1 MNTKGILIAILAL
14 GSITFTNAQQ
24 PTGYFF
30 KEFTQGKVLLKNK
43 QFAKGK
49 FNYDCINKEMHFLN
63 GLTDMVIE
71 NLEDI
76 DTVVVDIHRFIS
88 FEGHFMEVMTD
99 QYTTLFIDWKVK
111 PKDIG
116 KKGAMGTV
124 THGSVQAI
132 DVNTRFQR
140 VNGEQN
146 LDLSVYK
153 MVTENIYYTQVEG
166 KLKSF
171 RNEKTLIGL
180 FPKNSRQAAKEFI
193 NIEKVDLENPKDI
206 LKLLKRFFIKLRIT

>member
-24 PTGYFF
+24 STGYFF
-30 KEFTQGKVLLKNK
+30 KEFVQGKVLLKNK

-63 GLTDMVIE
+63 GSTDMVIE

-76 DTVVVDIHRFIS
+76 DTVVIDIHRFIP

-99 QYTTLFIDWKVK
+99 QHTTLFIDWKVK
-111 PKDIG
+111 PQDMG

-124 THGSVQAI
+124 TQGSVQAI

-153 MVTENIYYTQVEG
+153 LVTENIYYTYVKG
-166 KLKSF
+166 KLRSF
-171 RNEKTLIGL
+171 RSINTLL
-180 FPKNSRQAAKEFI
+180 KLYPKDKQQSIKEFI
-193 NIEKVDLENPKDI
+193 EAEKIKIENPKDI
-206 LKLLKRFFIKLRIT
+206 LQVLKRFQ

>member
-1 MNTKGILIAILAL
+1 MNE
-14 GSITFTNAQQ
+14 S
-24 PTGYFF
+24 
-30 KEFTQGKVLLKNK
+30 
-43 QFAKGK
+43 
-49 FNYDCINKEMHFLN
+49 
-63 GLTDMVIE
+63 TDMVIE

-76 DTVVVDIHRFIS
+76 DTVVIDIHRFIP

-99 QYTTLFIDWKVK
+99 QHTTLFIDWKVK

-132 DVNTRFQR
+132 DVNARFQR

-153 MVTENIYYTQVEG
+153 YGNGEYLLYLCKKKVE
-166 KLKSF
+166 
-171 RNEKTLIGL
+171 
-180 FPKNSRQAAKEFI
+180 EFSQC
-193 NIEKVDLENPKDI
+193 KDI
-206 LKLLKRFFIKLRIT
+206 S

>member
-1 MNTKGILIAILAL
+1 MNTKGILIAILSL
-14 GSITFTNAQQ
+14 GGIMFANAQQ
-24 PTGYFF
+24 PNGYFF

-49 FNYDCINKEMHFLN
+49 FNYDCINREMHFLN
-63 GLTDMVIE
+63 GGADMVIE

-76 DTVVVDIHRFIS
+76 DTVVVDIHRFIP
-88 FEGHFMEVMTD
+88 FDGHFMEVRHGKNTI
-99 QYTTLFIDWKVK
+99 LFIDWKMN

-116 KKGAMGTV
+116 KQGAMGIT
-124 THGSVQAI
+124 TQGSVQAI

-153 MVTENIYYTQVEG
+153 MEMENTYYVRI
-166 KLKSF
+166 KDKFKSF
-171 RNEKTLIGL
+171 RNEKTFLGL
-180 FPKNSRQAAKEFI
+180 FPKDKRQEIKEY
-193 NIEKVDLENPKDI
+193 IEQEKIDMEKPKDI
-206 LKLLKRFFIKLRIT
+206 LKVLDIYNE

>member
-14 GSITFTNAQQ
+14 GSITLINAQQ
-24 PTGYFF
+24 PAGYFF
-30 KEFTQGKVLLKNK
+30 KEFTPGKVLLKNK

-63 GLTDMVIE
+63 GSTDMVIE

-76 DTVVVDIHRFIS
+76 DTVVIDIHRFIP

-99 QYTTLFIDWKVK
+99 QHTTLFIDWKVK

-153 MVTENIYYTQVEG
+153 MVTENVYYTQIKG
-166 KLKSF
+166 KLRSF
-171 RNEKTLIGL
+171 RNIHSLLKLYSKDKQQLI
-180 FPKNSRQAAKEFI
+180 KEFI
-193 NIEKVDLENPKDI
+193 ETEKIKIENPKDI
-206 LKLLKRFFIKLRIT
+206 LKVLKRFQ

>member
-14 GSITFTNAQQ
+14 GSITLINAQQ
-24 PTGYFF
+24 PAGYFF
-30 KEFTQGKVLLKNK
+30 KEFTPGKVLLKNK

-63 GLTDMVIE
+63 ESTDMVIE

-76 DTVVVDIHRFIS
+76 DTVVIDIHRFIP

-99 QYTTLFIDWKVK
+99 QHTTLFIDWKVK

-153 MVTENIYYTQVEG
+153 MVTENIYYTYVKR

-171 RNEKTLIGL
+171 RNAKTLVNL
-180 FPKNSRQAAKEFI
+180 YPKNKQENVKEFVDI
-193 NIEKVDLENPKDI
+193 NNVNFKNSKEI
-206 LKLLKRFFIKLRIT
+206 LKLLYQFSIK

>member
-1 MNTKGILIAILAL
+1 MNTKGILFAILAL
-14 GSITFTNAQQ
+14 GSITLINAQQ
-24 PTGYFF
+24 PAGYFF
-30 KEFTQGKVLLKNK
+30 KEFTPGKVLLKNK

-63 GLTDMVIE
+63 ESTDMVIE

-76 DTVVVDIHRFIS
+76 DTVVIDIHRFIP

-99 QYTTLFIDWKVK
+99 QHTTLFIDWKVK

-132 DVNTRFQR
+132 DV
-140 VNGEQN
+140 
-146 LDLSVYK
+146 
-153 MVTENIYYTQVEG
+153 
-166 KLKSF
+166 KLRSF
-171 RNEKTLIGL
+171 RNIHSLLKLYSKDKQQLI
-180 FPKNSRQAAKEFI
+180 KEFI
-193 NIEKVDLENPKDI
+193 ETEKIKIENPKDI
-206 LKLLKRFFIKLRIT
+206 LKVLKRFQ

>member
-1 MNTKGILIAILAL
+1 MYKR
-14 GSITFTNAQQ
+14 Q
-24 PTGYFF
+24 
-30 KEFTQGKVLLKNK
+30 
-43 QFAKGK
+43 
-49 FNYDCINKEMHFLN
+49 
-63 GLTDMVIE
+63 VIE

-76 DTVVVDIHRFIS
+76 DTVVIDIHRFIP

-99 QYTTLFIDWKVK
+99 QHTTLFIDWKVK

-153 MVTENIYYTQVEG
+153 MVTENVYYTQIKG
-166 KLKSF
+166 KLRSF
-171 RNEKTLIGL
+171 RNIHSLLKLYSKDKQQLI
-180 FPKNSRQAAKEFI
+180 KEFI
-193 NIEKVDLENPKDI
+193 ETEKIKIENPKDI
-206 LKLLKRFFIKLRIT
+206 LKVLKRFQ